1 MASMAERNSSSRVR
15 PVKRPLVP
23 QLLTFIFTFLQP
35 ATLMLLST
43 LKEQPMKAAT
53 RKHPYAP
60 SSITP
65 PPPTPPPRSPSP
77 SRQLDNIFIDALA
90 QACSGQ
96 LHVRTWA
103 AQAIASNPG
112 YMYHKARRKNAFN
125 AGRQIRHSHRAT
137 MPPCPPVPLQAL
149 SRDDY
154 LSILDYY
161 RRSYHTNV
169 LDLVQLP
176 SAVPMRFSLQSGR
189 YISPPPEA
197 YMDADELSLQA
208 REHIRDGKSP
218 ALTHLLEVLV
228 RDECTHEEAFE
239 AYSALPYPGVSHLSP
254 NTRRLLLR
262 RLSVMERK
270 SRISKMRYLSVLD
283 DMKSTGLPITQAEW
297 NSALAF
303 CGQCLTRLT
312 AVDVEN
318 ALRTWKEMEQEA
330 NVKGGTVTF
339 NILFDMAAKAEKFVL
354 AEMILK
360 EMGDRNVPFNRYSRT
375 AFIFYHGLKGD
386 GDGVR
391 GAYREF
397 VESGEIVDTVVL
409 NCVITSLL
417 RAGEPG
423 AAEQVYE
430 RMKRMHT
437 KQTGRPPMPP
447 TNWREVRHLGH
458 LLDRAAQRFRD
469 DPEKLRQIREEQ
481 SIAPDV
487 HTYAHLV
494 EYHVCQTGEL
504 PRIAALLAEMQ
515 HFGLPMHGRIF
526 TKLFKGFTCHG
537 GVPYTSWTRERLE
550 AVWDAMLKVLDC
562 GSGDVHVMKWMVV
575 WAVQAFRRCFGRGK
589 ALEIWHEL
597 KKRWK
602 PVQYGDWDFVI
613 TTLQDILHVDRDQ
626 L

>member
-1 MASMAERNSSSRVR
+1 
-15 PVKRPLVP
+15 
-23 QLLTFIFTFLQP
+23 
-35 ATLMLLST
+35 MLLST

-53 RKHPYAP
+53 RKHPYVP
-60 SSITP
+60 SSINP
-65 PPPTPPPRSPSP
+65 PPPPPPPRSLSP
-77 SRQLDNIFIDALA
+77 PRQLDNIFVDALA
-90 QACSGQ
+90 QACLCR
-96 LHVRTWA
+96 LHARTRVS
-103 AQAIASNPG
+103 QAIASNPG
-112 YMYHKARRKNAFN
+112 YVYHKARRKNAYN
-125 AGRQIRHSHRAT
+125 AGRQIRHLHRAS
-137 MPPCPPVPLQAL
+137 MPPRPPATLQGL

-154 LSILDYY
+154 LSLLDYY
-161 RRSYHTNV
+161 RRSYHTDV

-189 YISPPPEA
+189 CISPPPEA
-197 YMDADELSLQA
+197 HMDADELSSQA
-208 REHIRDGKSP
+208 REQIRDGNSP
-218 ALTHLLEVLV
+218 ASTHLLEVLV

-254 NTRRLLLR
+254 NTRRLLLH

-270 SRISKMRYLSVLD
+270 SRISKMHYLSVLD
-283 DMKSTGLPITQAEW
+283 DMKSTELPITQAEW

-303 CGQCLTRLT
+303 CGQCLTHLT

-318 ALRTWKEMEQEA
+318 ALRTWKEMEEEA
-330 NVKGGTVTF
+330 NVKGGTITF

-437 KQTGRPPMPP
+437 KQTGRCPMPP

-458 LLDRAAQRFRD
+458 VLDRAAQRFRD
-469 DPEKLRQIREEQ
+469 DPEKLRQVREEQ

-487 HTYAHLV
+487 HTYARLV

-515 HFGLPMHGRIF
+515 HFGLPLHGRIF
-526 TKLFKGFTCHG
+526 TKLFKGFTYHG
-537 GVPYTSWTRERLE
+537 GVPSTSWTRARLE
-550 AVWDAMLKVLDC
+550 AVWDAMLKVLDY
-562 GSGDVHVMKWMVV
+562 GPGDVHVMKWMVV
-575 WAVQAFRRCFGRGK
+575 WAVQAFCRCAGRRK

-602 PVQYGDWDFVI
+602 PVRYGDWDFVI
-613 TTLQDILHVDRDQ
+613 TTLRDILRVDRDQ